1 MNNTDYLRQRL
12 LLKAN
17 VHDAVSGDWCLTFG
31 KQRDKELF
39 EVALPFLTKHAR
51 PRLLMGAFRYDNTKG
66 ISHAERARQG
76 ISPTFTSKLK
86 QKIILYEQTGN
97 QEFLV
102 DAFNYLLLETAD
114 PVHTNAHFKST
125 EREEEK

>member
-1 MNNTDYLRQRL
+1 MTNTEYLRSRL
-12 LLKAN
+12 LKD
-17 VHDAVSGDWCLTFG
+17 VHDVVSGEWCVTFG
-31 KQRDKELF
+31 KKRDEELF
-39 EVALPFLTKHAR
+39 NIALPFLVGHAR

-86 QKIILYEQTGN
+86 EKIELYEQTGN

-114 PVHTNAHFKST
+114 PVHPLAHFEST
-125 EREEEK
+125 EREELK